1 MLEDPSA
8 GRQGGQR
15 TAPQR
20 SNRVFILEYSPER
33 SKSKKQKQIE
43 PVEQRKEKLSSFLTR
58 RDMLA
63 EQSPAE

>member
-8 GRQGGQR
+8 GKQRGQY

-43 PVEQRKEKLSSFLTR
+43 TVEPRKEKLSSFLTR
-58 RDMLA
+58 KEILPQ
-63 EQSPAE
+63 E